1 MTTARQWAADQAR
14 ARARR
19 MHEVYAPLSEELAT
33 LGALRAEALTAHAEE
48 LEAVTGPQ
56 PDVLPDVATL
66 QRLLYGVV
74 AHAVGASTL
83 NAATWER
90 IRSGLNDAAALI
102 DRQATALESEA
113 LKAALDRQAELEL
126 ELRAKQGLEV
136 ELRAERELH
145 TRRIVELE
153 ALRDELE
160 ALRTVV
166 GVPTPS
172 TADAEPRM
180 PRKGDTV
187 EVLIAGEW
195 DEWRPCTVGA
205 TGPSGPL
212 WFDGQGWSAF
222 GPTVEWRWPAQPAD
236 AKSEPAPTLADCIA
250 AEREKVARLERERD
264 ELAAQ
269 LAALREA
276 AQKFA
281 AAVHG
286 GRPQSTKALAFDA
299 VLADTAPA
307 AEAHARRVQAETLES
322 IGIRREV
329 LAFARIMETR
339 LRAHDDRGSRGWVEC
354 EPKWLLKRLR
364 EETKELQEA
373 IERKPCGCRSAGECM
388 HGFAALGIDGP
399 HEEAADVANF
409 AMMIADVCGY
419 LDENADS
426 ARAAKIRG
434 GR

>member
-180 PRKGDTV
+180 PFYPFFST
-187 EVLIAGEW
+187 
-195 DEWRPCTVGA
+195 
-205 TGPSGPL
+205 S
-212 WFDGQGWSAF
+212 
-222 GPTVEWRWPAQPAD
+222 QP
-236 AKSEPAPTLADCIA
+236 
-250 AEREKVARLERERD
+250 
-264 ELAAQ
+264 
-269 LAALREA
+269 
-276 AQKFA
+276 
-281 AAVHG
+281 
-286 GRPQSTKALAFDA
+286 
-299 VLADTAPA
+299 
-307 AEAHARRVQAETLES
+307 
-322 IGIRREV
+322 
-329 LAFARIMETR
+329 
-339 LRAHDDRGSRGWVEC
+339 
-354 EPKWLLKRLR
+354 
-364 EETKELQEA
+364 
-373 IERKPCGCRSAGECM
+373 
-388 HGFAALGIDGP
+388 
-399 HEEAADVANF
+399 
-409 AMMIADVCGY
+409 
-419 LDENADS
+419 
-426 ARAAKIRG
+426 
-434 GR
+434 